1 MVAISK
7 HATTFHK
14 CDTICLAPNIL
25 RIALTFIIYSFPL
38 YRLVEDAR
46 SRLKHIFKIAD
57 KDLDTTLNV
66 GELVPILLD
75 LAKYEDEDLVQGS
88 IQLLNKLYSSELS
101 LFRRAVQAQL
111 LIEEKS
117 RNLHEYINES
127 QYSLRLYLNP
137 KVVQHSQPS
146 SKGLMPHQST
156 LNPEVEVGMELPI
169 SPLKELTDKCW
180 LPGEAEGFE
189 PHQQNQ
195 NIIYNFGELTLIKLI
210 MYLQNKKSCRAQIF
224 NINFTDLF
232 LLV

>member
-1 MVAISK
+1 MAFLL
-7 HATTFHK
+7 H
-14 CDTICLAPNIL
+14 
-25 RIALTFIIYSFPL
+25 
-38 YRLVEDAR
+38 RLVEDAR

-57 KDLDTTLNV
+57 KKLDTTLNV
-66 GELVPILLD
+66 GELIPILLD
-75 LAKYEDEDLVQGS
+75 LAKYEDEDLVQSS

-117 RNLHEYINES
+117 RNLHKRINDS

-137 KVVQHSQPS
+137 KVIQHFQPS

-156 LNPEVEVGMELPI
+156 LYPEVEVDIELPI
-169 SPLKELTDKCW
+169 SLKKLTDMCW

-195 NIIYNFGELTLIKLI
+195 KIIYNFGE
-210 MYLQNKKSCRAQIF
+210 
-224 NINFTDLF
+224 
-232 LLV
+232 